1 MARQFPHLIEEP
13 ADLDVRL
20 LSGGH
25 GPLEHVEATGLN
37 GDAEGLAVLAVG
49 ETMVERPVKHEGG
62 EGVEDDEKF

>member
-25 GPLEHVEATGLN
+25 GPLEQVEAMDL
-37 GDAEGLAVLAVG
+37 DAEGVAVLAVG

>member
-25 GPLEHVEATGLN
+25 GPLEQVEAMDLD
-37 GDAEGLAVLAVG
+37 GDAEGVAVMAVG
-49 ETMVERPVKHEGG
+49 ETMMERPVKSFKVLQGL
-62 EGVEDDEKF
+62 KRI

>member
-25 GPLEHVEATGLN
+25 GPLWHVEATSLDD
-37 GDAEGLAVLAVG
+37 DAEGLAVLAVG
-49 ETMVERPVKHEGG
+49 ETMIERPVKHEGG
-62 EGVEDDEKF
+62 EGVEVDEKF

>member
-1 MARQFPHLIEEP
+1 MARQFPHLIEES

-25 GPLEHVEATGLN
+25 GPLEHVD

-49 ETMVERPVKHEGG
+49 ETMIERPVKHEGG

>member
-25 GPLEHVEATGLN
+25 GPLEHVQPTSLD
-37 GDAEGLAVLAVG
+37 GDTQGLAVLAVG
-49 ETMVERPVKHEGG
+49 ETTPEHPATDDSG
-62 EGVEDDEKF
+62 EDGDR

>member
-25 GPLEHVEATGLN
+25 GPLEHVEATGL
-37 GDAEGLAVLAVG
+37 DAEGVAVLAVG
-49 ETMVERPVKHEGG
+49 ETMMERPVKSFKVLQGL
-62 EGVEDDEKF
+62 KRI